1 MTKLFWNQTI
11 KSDFIYLFFFFE
23 KIFWGV
29 DLYLNEARERVTKV
43 ALN

>member
-11 KSDFIYLFFFFE
+11 KSDFIFFFFE
-23 KIFWGV
+23 KFFWGV

>member
-11 KSDFIYLFFFFE
+11 KSDFIYLFFFE
-23 KIFWGV
+23 KIFWEV